1 VAFLRRYP
9 EVNLTV
15 RGKNLDVPPVLR
27 EYAEKKIGK
36 FDKFFDS
43 DLSAQV
49 TVGKEKEHYIVEVTM
64 PLDGGILVRGEE
76 QALDLFSAVDEVVDK
91 MTKQIDRYRA
101 RFQKKGLSS
110 VRSGVETAQVSEP
123 KVVRTKHIAIKPMAV
138 DEAIM
143 QMNLLGHD
151 FFLFRNSDTEQ
162 TALVYKRK
170 DGNYGLIEPED

>member
-1 VAFLRRYP
+1 MK
-9 EVNLTV
+9 LTV

-27 EYAEKKIGK
+27 EYAEKKMGK

-43 DLSAQV
+43 DITAQV

-76 QALDLFSAVDEVVDK
+76 QAPDLFSAVDEVIDK
-91 MTKQIDRYRA
+91 MTKQIDRYRSK
-101 RFQKKGLSS
+101 FLKKGRNS
-110 VRSGVETAQVSEP
+110 VRNGVEVAEVFEP

-151 FFLFRNSDTEQ
+151 FFLFQNSDTEQ

-170 DGNYGLIEPED
+170 DGNYGLIEPDA